1 MFNPIYDYLDGSL
14 SEKSE
19 DKLSLSNSLSFGCWS
34 GTNRIAAGWLF
45 AVMMD
50 NSLTVESCLSFN
62 HFKVHEKQLK
72 LSHVEIK
79 KAQYYACLL
88 EMMHRRNELE

>member
-1 MFNPIYDYLDGSL
+1 MFYVIDDYLEGSL
-14 SEKSE
+14 SDKSE
-19 DKLSLSNSLSFGCWS
+19 DKLSLSNSPSLGCWS

-72 LSHVEIK
+72 RSHLEVK
-79 KAQYYACLL
+79 KI
-88 EMMHRRNELE
+88 